1 MSPLPRLTHPPL
13 LLLYASLT
21 IPINCMK
28 ASIACGRTWAWSSTE
43 AWAWEWEWAW
53 HWEPLAKNSKV
64 RWLVWSR
71 RCHRHSHNQSDTT
84 QWQRFAN
91 GCLTPLP
98 PAPLPLPTPFP
109 SPSLFTLTLFSN
121 ALLPCL
127 LRFFFFLPCCYSA
140 FFGFLLR
147 DRKGKVGE
155 GKGWGDNCCLALTA
169 SLHLNSLVCNAFFDL
184 TSCFNVAASSTWVC
198 ECACVCACVCV
209 RVYVCVLRRM
219 RNVDCICVQRG
230 VCAIL
235 ITMCNKCQRHKKTS
249 LKSKSSTWRR
259 REGREGGGGV
269 WLGEV
274 KEVEEEPVSGCMNL
288 LKAHKMQSI
297 FSGIT
302 HKSGRK
308 TQALTA
314 SLHLSFPL
322 SLSLSLFASFTHSVQ
337 RGRHFRCKLA
347 HATLH

>member
-1 MSPLPRLTHPPL
+1 MSPLPRLSHPPL

-43 AWAWEWEWAW
+43 AWAW

-71 RCHRHSHNQSDTT
+71 RCHRHSHSQSDTT

-91 GCLTPLP
+91 GYLTPLP

-127 LRFFFFLPCCYSA
+127 LRFLFFFCRVA
-140 FFGFLLR
+140 TLLFSVFYCGIER
-147 DRKGKVGE
+147 GRLGE

-249 LKSKSSTWRR
+249 LKIEEQHLTKERGKWGWWR
-259 REGREGGGGV
+259 GV
-269 WLGEV
+269 AWRSER
-274 KEVEEEPVSGCMNL
+274 
-288 LKAHKMQSI
+288 
-297 FSGIT
+297 
-302 HKSGRK
+302 SGRR
-308 TQALTA
+308 AREWVYE
-314 SLHLSFPL
+314 SFK
-322 SLSLSLFASFTHSVQ
+322 ST
-337 RGRHFRCKLA
+337 
-347 HATLH
+347 